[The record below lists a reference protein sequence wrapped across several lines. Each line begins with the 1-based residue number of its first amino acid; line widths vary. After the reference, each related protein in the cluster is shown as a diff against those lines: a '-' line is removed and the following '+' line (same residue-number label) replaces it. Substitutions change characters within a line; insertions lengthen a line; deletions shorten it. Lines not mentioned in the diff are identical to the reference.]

1 MGDTTKAR
9 EVMLSKRSKYEDAYQ
24 FKVLNPQLSTQ
35 KLAEMFGVDR
45 SGLHKYI
52 KQKNDDDSTCGIHN
66 AKNAVMDI
74 KNGLDT
80 LKNLQDSTNQRE
92 REVADKAL
100 KTLEEYYPEMKS
112 VFANIQSRVLN
123 ALDREVAIMETKGHL
138 DLKEIMIIQEILK
151 KTQDTNYFNQRTP
164 LVAVQNNIQNNAVG
178 SGVNGNMIEDNSGDN
193 EIKIVYEVVHSSIE
207 EKENATNQDSNSIID
222 AEVAD

>member
-9 EVMLSKRSKYEDAYQ
+9 EVLLSKRSKYEDAYQ

-52 KQKNDDDSTCGIHN
+52 KQKNDDDSTSGIHN

-80 LKNLQDSTNQRE
+80 LKNLQDSTNARD

-100 KTLEEYYPEMKS
+100 KTLEEYYPQMKS
-112 VFANIQSRVLN
+112 VFANIQNRVLN
-123 ALDREVAIMETKGHL
+123 ALDREVEKMEAMGEL
-138 DLKEIMIIQEILK
+138 DLNNIAKAQIILK
-151 KTQDTNYFNQRTP
+151 TANDTNAFIPKTP
-164 LVAVQNNIQNNAVG
+164 LVAVQNNIQNNNANIQG
-178 SGVNGNMIEDNSGDN
+178 SNANGGEEKGN
-193 EIKIVYEVVHSSIE
+193 EIKIKVNVLKAKSRFADDDDAIE
-207 EKENATNQDSNSIID
+207 GEI
-222 AEVAD
+222 V

>member
-52 KQKNDDDSTCGIHN
+52 KQKNDDDSTSGIHN

-80 LKNLQDSTNQRE
+80 LKNLQDSTNERD

-100 KTLEEYYPEMKS
+100 KTLEEYYPQMRS
-112 VFANIQSRVLN
+112 IFAGIQNRVLN
-123 ALDREVAIMETKGHL
+123 ALDRETQTMEAMGELNLENIAKVQSVLKVAN
-138 DLKEIMIIQEILK
+138 
-151 KTQDTNYFNQRTP
+151 DTTSFIPKTP
-164 LVAVQNNIQNNAVG
+164 LVAVQNNIQNNNQNIQGGEAKKDDDVLELVL
-178 SGVNGNMIEDNSGDN
+178 VNSKEEAQKIIEG
-193 EIKIVYEVVHSSIE
+193 E
-207 EKENATNQDSNSIID
+207 IID
-222 AEVAD
+222 

>member
-24 FKVLNPQLSTQ
+24 FKALNPQLSTQ

-52 KQKNDDDSTCGIHN
+52 KQKNDDDSTSGIHN

-80 LKNLQDSTNQRE
+80 LKNLQDSTNARD

-100 KTLEEYYPEMKS
+100 KTLEEYYPQMRS
-112 VFANIQSRVLN
+112 IFAGIQNRVLN
-123 ALDREVAIMETKGHL
+123 ALDRETQTMEAMGELTIDNIAKVQSV
-138 DLKEIMIIQEILK
+138 LKSAN
-151 KTQDTNYFNQRTP
+151 DTNAFIPKTP
-164 LVAVQNNIQNNAVG
+164 LVAVQNNISNQNIQSSNGG
-178 SGVNGNMIEDNSGDN
+178 SSGGSNQDN
-193 EIKIVYEVVHSSIE
+193 EITIRVNVLKAKSKFAEDDEEIEGEIV
-207 EKENATNQDSNSIID
+207 
-222 AEVAD
+222 

>member
-9 EVMLSKRSKYEDAYQ
+9 EVLLSKRSKYEDAYQ
-24 FKVLNPQLSTQ
+24 YKVLNPQLSTQ

-52 KQKNDDDSTCGIHN
+52 KQKNDDESTSGIHN

-80 LKNLQDSTNQRE
+80 LKNLQDSTNQRD

-100 KTLEEYYPEMKS
+100 KTLEEYYPQMKS
-112 VFANIQSRVLN
+112 VFANIQNRVLN
-123 ALDREVAIMETKGHL
+123 ALDRETQKMEITGEL
-138 DLKEIMIIQEILK
+138 DLKGIAQTQAVLK
-151 KTQDTNYFNQRTP
+151 MVNDTNAFVAKTP
-164 LVAVQNNIQNNAVG
+164 QTQINIQNNNANIQNSSNAKNDDVLELVIINSKEEAQAIIEG
-178 SGVNGNMIEDNSGDN
+178 EIED
-193 EIKIVYEVVHSSIE
+193 
-207 EKENATNQDSNSIID
+207 
-222 AEVAD
+222 

>member
-9 EVMLSKRSKYEDAYQ
+9 QVMLSKRSKYEDAYQ

-52 KQKNDDDSTCGIHN
+52 KQKNDDDSTSGIHN
-66 AKNAVMDI
+66 AKNAIMDI

-100 KTLEEYYPEMKS
+100 KTLEEYYPQMKA
-112 VFANIQSRVLN
+112 VFANIQNRVLN
-123 ALDREVAIMETKGHL
+123 ALDVETQKMEMMGEL
-138 DLKEIMIIQEILK
+138 DLNNIAKAQTILK
-151 KTQDTNYFNQRTP
+151 IANDTNAFIPKTP
-164 LVAVQNNIQNNAVG
+164 LVAVQNNINNQNANIGASANPQGEVKKP
-178 SGVNGNMIEDNSGDN
+178 NN
-193 EIKIVYEVVHSSIE
+193 EIEFKISFVGKDDKKEEEPIDGEV
-207 EKENATNQDSNSIID
+207 ID
-222 AEVAD
+222 H